1 MRRGKIL
8 VVDDSSTVILT
19 ASMLLGDYE
28 LVTARDGEEGVAKAM
43 SERPD
48 LILLDLVM
56 PKLDG
61 FEVCRRLRQHGD
73 TAQTPI
79 LMMTTRGEPHHISA
93 GYESG
98 CSEYITKPFDGS
110 ELLAKIRTFLG
121 EP

>member
-1 MRRGKIL
+1 MKRGKIL
-8 VVDDSSTVILT
+8 VVDDSNTVILT
-19 ASMLLGDYE
+19 ASLLLGDYE
-28 LVTARDGEEGVAKAM
+28 LVTARDGEEGVVKAM
-43 SERPD
+43 RERPD

-73 TAQTPI
+73 TASTPI
-79 LMMTTRGEPHHISA
+79 LMMTTRGEPHHITA

-110 ELLAKIRTFLG
+110 ELLAKIRSFLG

>member
-56 PKLDG
+56 PNLDG
-61 FEVCRRLRQHGD
+61 FEV
-73 TAQTPI
+73 
-79 LMMTTRGEPHHISA
+79 
-93 GYESG
+93 
-98 CSEYITKPFDGS
+98 
-110 ELLAKIRTFLG
+110 
-121 EP
+121 